1 VLSGVTRTDPSFAEM
16 FRAFPRR
23 TLVLS
28 VVPVPVAVFQSVNVV
43 VNDLPVAHGA
53 AFAAVMLAAAVVVTR
68 QQLATFR
75 RRTVEADAF
84 DRATRRPAE

>member
-1 VLSGVTRTDPSFAEM
+1 M

-28 VVPVPVAVFQSVNVV
+28 VVPVLVAVFHSVNVV
-43 VNDLPVAHGA
+43 VHDLPLAYGT
-53 AFAAVMLAAAVVVTR
+53 AFAAVMLTASVVVTR

-75 RRTVEADAF
+75 RRTVEAAAF
-84 DRATRRPAE
+84 DSTA

>member
-1 VLSGVTRTDPSFAEM
+1 M

-28 VVPVPVAVFQSVNVV
+28 VVPVLVAVFQSMNVV
-43 VNDLPVAHGA
+43 VNDLPLAYGG
-53 AFAAVMLAAAVVVTR
+53 AFALVMLTASAIVTR

-75 RRTVEADAF
+75 RRTLEADAF
-84 DRATRRPAE
+84 DRAARARAE

>member
-1 VLSGVTRTDPSFAEM
+1 VTRTDPSFAEM
-16 FRAFPRR
+16 FCAFPRR

-28 VVPVPVAVFQSVNVV
+28 IVPVLVAVFQSANVV
-43 VNDLPVAHGA
+43 VNNLPVTYGA
-53 AFAAVMLAAAVVVTR
+53 AFATVMLAAAVVVTR
-68 QQLATFR
+68 RQLATFR

>member
-1 VLSGVTRTDPSFAEM
+1 M

-28 VVPVPVAVFQSVNVV
+28 VVPVLAAGLQSVNVV
-43 VNDLPVAHGA
+43 LNDLSLTYGA
-53 AFAAVMLAAAVVVTR
+53 AFVLVMLAASVVVTR
-68 QQLATFR
+68 QELATFR

-84 DRATRRPAE
+84 DRTARPRAE